1 MSFNIAL
8 YHLKVQNYEYSFNEI
23 QPAIKRNPG
32 NCKLYILAGF
42 VCIKIA
48 QQTEN
53 QFYSNLAVE
62 NFLDAF
68 ELNNSA
74 QNEHNYLQA
83 KKFVYFLAQK
93 INFAKK
99 EKLIAYLD
107 QKNITARKY
116 LRQFYP
122 DFSLEIP
129 KYLICTITL
138 VFLTGH
144 FSGSNSNTGCNLL

>member
-1 MSFNIAL
+1 M
-8 YHLKVQNYEYSFNEI
+8 
-23 QPAIKRNPG
+23 
-32 NCKLYILAGF
+32 
-42 VCIKIA
+42 A

-62 NFLDAF
+62 NFLGAF

-83 KKFVYFLAQK
+83 KKFAYFLSQK

-116 LRQFYP
+116 LREFYP

-138 VFLTGH
+138 VFLAGH
-144 FSGSNSNTGCNLL
+144 FSESNSNPGCNLL